1 MKKFKKS
8 VSLFLLFV
16 MVFNYITPFISVS
29 ASEIQTKSI
38 NNVEFTGTGDIELE
52 VELVLPIEENVNN
65 GIKYQ
70 IKNSKNQSAEF
81 ALDDIIGIKE
91 EKVVTLGSQEGIKIT
106 ATKRG
111 VDGKPLIG
119 TSDNRKIVYY
129 SINAYGLA
137 VGDYKVGLVGN
148 NFVDY
153 MVPVTLKDSS
163 KRVSITNEKGMA
175 TIGDVNNDEKV
186 DEKDKNLM
194 LESLK
199 NNSNKYDLNCDGVTN
214 IADLNYITASINGTK
229 KTAKVD
235 DTNPIMDSSKVN
247 IEVPTNTEVE
257 GDLSSIFTDSSNVV
271 TLSSKDN
278 KEVSKENPINLVLDL
293 TKGNN
298 EPVEMSEIKVEVG
311 KNNKPEEMSLV
322 VEYVENGIT
331 KTKEVKP
338 KETKEI
344 NGVHP
349 FTDEED
355 DEDVII
361 IDLGSQIAVKK
372 VTIKVT
378 KVGSNKL
385 ADIAKVEFL
394 NNVKMELSEPEGFYT
409 PENIK
414 VDESKSEQLTVTF
427 DPVTNVTGYEI
438 RINGDKMKNVI
449 FQTTFNNFTIEDLK
463 NYKTY
468 KIAVQAVNG
477 EWESGFGEEV
487 TASPKFNGLPPSPD
501 MVNVKSDYS
510 ALNLSWND
518 MNDTLSYYVYYRV
531 KGTEKWTKTSL
542 IEKNSYALKGLKDET
557 EYEVYITGNNPNGE
571 GPKSQTVNGKTLGIA
586 PTITPKYKLLNTKD
600 EGKTVTNHIKDVIY
614 SMGTMVDGDKY
625 SIVDDNFKTYYSHSD
640 WQINAHYVN
649 MGAPI
654 IVLDNSYQMNEFIL
668 TVPDSYTSSLKKTD
682 ENDLMVHY
690 WKGETSYQQAT
701 RKTVLANLSVRKD
714 ENNRTYYVIR
724 TYEPINADAI
734 QFGLTAP
741 SKPIEFN
748 EVKIYKYDSLLD
760 DVANLFT
767 DDLRLELQDGV
778 NQSKIDELRKRADIK
793 DNNEYNPYRD
803 VILAD
808 LKYAEDIL
816 NDKKID
822 DVITL
827 DPNYSNSYVNPGF
840 AMTINDYQ
848 PLGVVAKPGE
858 KLTIYV
864 GSKNKNPNIQVV
876 FSQFYAEAGTWN
888 NAIGN
893 LKVGQNIIDV
903 PTIGNAEAERGGSVY
918 IRYTS
923 KPNDTPIK
931 IRVSGGVKIP
941 VLDTTYLKNET
952 EKKEAIKTYISEL
965 DTHINSIKKTYGGN
979 FKQTESVENS
989 TEIVTRQGLFSVPAT
1004 AVFDAINSQLTN
1016 INDKVER
1023 VYKSTEA
1030 FDEMIDMFY
1039 RHKGLDGKTSTDN
1052 APKARINIRYMRM
1065 FYGAFMYAGGY
1076 HIGIEYGSVPGLVQA
1091 TPNSLSKT
1099 GYFGWG
1105 ISHEVGH
1112 QINQGTL
1119 AKAEVTNN
1127 VFALLAQ
1134 TSNDKDKSRLEVSEI
1149 YPKIYEK
1156 VTSHTIGRAQ
1166 NVFVQ
1171 LGMYWQL
1178 HLAYDNTNTFEDTN
1192 SIFARINKE
1201 ARMFDNKTKK
1211 YSSDDLLVL
1220 FASKASGYDLTKFF
1234 EIWGLR
1240 PTDAVKAEI
1249 ASIKGIKE
1257 ETRPIWYL
1265 NDEARRF
1272 RLNQG
1277 TKISDTTKLTASI
1290 KNTDNANKE
1299 VTLNFNVTGDKN
1311 KILGYEIIRNG
1322 VSVAFIE
1329 GSETSYVDK
1338 LGSENN
1344 RAYTYEV
1351 VAYDYLLNK
1360 TNTVKLEEIK
1370 ISYDGS
1376 IASKDTFSIE
1386 SNVKAKGEIVD
1397 LEDGDMNYD
1406 ILSVNKLIDGNNQ
1419 TGFIGIEKINT
1430 FDPNKTQTTVDNGN
1444 AYVIINLNANY
1455 SISGIKYQ
1463 ALTTNGELDSNTIKN
1478 YKIYVSKDKEH
1489 WDVAK
1494 TGTFNLTNDNNTEI
1508 VYFMKP
1514 GTVSQN
1520 QLYTFNDI
1528 AYVKIESVGKTTL
1541 SGSEFDIIAPP
1552 GDNIELDTIGVLEKD
1567 YTSGDETIK
1576 AGSVI
1581 IKGEYRGDPA
1591 FNIVT
1596 ITDALDDT
1604 KVYNGYQLL
1613 FAEVEPDKH
1622 VYSVAKG
1629 TWMFIMTKE
1638 EYEAMRNGST
1648 SIRAN
1653 LSRANNMETDEDG
1666 SMVPTDERI
1675 TSTSKSKSNL
1685 KSYSELEKIT
1695 ITDSN
1700 IKEN

>member
-1 MKKFKKS
+1 MKKFRKI
-8 VSLFLLFV
+8 VSLFLLVV
-16 MVFNYITPFISVS
+16 MVFNYVTPFIEVD
-29 ASEIQTKSI
+29 ALDTQTKSI
-38 NNVEFTGTGDIELE
+38 NNVEFKGKGDIELE
-52 VELVLPIEENVNN
+52 VEFVLPIEENVNN

-70 IKNSKNQSAEF
+70 IKNSKNQTAEF
-81 ALDDIIGIKE
+81 ALDEITNIKK
-91 EKVVTLGSQEGIKIT
+91 EKYVTLGSQENIRIT

-111 VDGKPLIG
+111 VDGKPLKG
-119 TSDNRKIVYY
+119 TADNRKIVYY
-129 SINAYGLA
+129 SINIYGLE

-153 MVPVTLKDSS
+153 LVPVTLKEFS
-163 KRVSITNEKGMA
+163 KRVSITNENGMF
-175 TIGDVNNDEKV
+175 TIGDINNDEIV
-186 DEKDKNLM
+186 NNKDLDLM
-194 LESLK
+194 LNAIKGKGS
-199 NNSNKYDLNCDGVTN
+199 YDLNCDGVTN

-229 KTAKVD
+229 KSAKSE
-235 DTNPIMDSSKVN
+235 DTNPIMDSSKVS
-247 IEVPTNTEVE
+247 IEVPTNTEIE
-257 GDLSSIFTDSSNVV
+257 GDLASIFTDSNEVV
-271 TLSSKDN
+271 TLSPKDD
-278 KEVSKENPINLVLDL
+278 KEVSEKNPINLVLDL
-293 TKGNN
+293 TKGNS
-298 EPVEMSEIKVEVG
+298 EPVKMSEIKVQVG
-311 KNNKPEEMSLV
+311 ENKPEEMSLS
-322 VEYVENGIT
+322 VEYVENGKT
-331 KTKEVKP
+331 LTKEVKP
-338 KETKEI
+338 KEIKKVDGIEY
-344 NGVHP
+344 
-349 FTDEED
+349 FTDEDTESI
-355 DEDVII
+355 V

-378 KVGSNKL
+378 KVGSSKL

-394 NNVKMELSEPEGFYT
+394 NNVKMETSEPEGFYV
-409 PENIK
+409 PKDIK
-414 VDESKSEQLTVTF
+414 VDESKSEQLTVSF
-427 DPVTNVTGYEI
+427 APVTNVTGYEI
-438 RINGDKMKNVI
+438 KINGDKKNNVI
-449 FQTTFNNFTIEDLK
+449 FQTTFTNFTIEDLK

-477 EWESGFGEEV
+477 EWKSGWSEEV
-487 TASPKFNGLPPSPD
+487 SASPKFNGLPPSPD
-501 MVNVKSDYS
+501 MVNVKPDYS
-510 ALNLSWND
+510 ALNLSWKD
-518 MNDTLSYYVYYRV
+518 MDDTLSYYVYYRV
-531 KGTEKWTKTSL
+531 VGTESWTKTSL
-542 IEKNSYALKGLKDET
+542 IDKNSYALKGLKDET

-571 GPKSQTVNGKTLGIA
+571 GPKSQTVRGKTLGIA
-586 PTITPKYKLLNTKD
+586 PTITPKYKLLNTKND
-600 EGKTVTNHIKDVIY
+600 GKTVTNHIKDVIY
-614 SMGTMVDGDKY
+614 SIGSMEGGDKF
-625 SIVDDNFKTYYSHSD
+625 SIVDDNYKTYYNNND
-640 WQINAHYVN
+640 WQMSAHSYN
-649 MGAPI
+649 SGSPI
-654 IVLDNSYQMNEFIL
+654 IVMDQNYEMNEFIL
-668 TVPDSYTSSLKKTD
+668 TVPDSYTATYKKTS
-682 ENDLMVHY
+682 ENDLKVHY
-690 WKGETSYQQAT
+690 WESAT
-701 RKTVLANLSVRKD
+701 EFNSANKQEVLANLSVRKD

-724 TYEPINADAI
+724 TYEPITANAI
-734 QFGLTAP
+734 QIGLTVANNVK
-741 SKPIEFN
+741 SIQIN

-767 DDLRLELQDGV
+767 DDLRLELADGV

-816 NDKKID
+816 NDKKLD

-864 GSKNKNPNIQVV
+864 GSKNPNPNIQVV

-888 NAIGN
+888 KAIGN

-903 PTIGNAEAERGGSVY
+903 PKIGDAEAERGGSVY

-923 KPNDTPIK
+923 LTKIDTPVK

-941 VLDTTYLKNET
+941 VLDTTYLKDEAS
-952 EKKEAIKTYISEL
+952 KKAAIKTYISEL
-965 DTHINSIKKTYGGN
+965 DKHITSIKNTYGGN

-1004 AVFDAINSQLTN
+1004 AVLDAINNKLDN
-1016 INDKVER
+1016 LDAKVER

-1039 RHKGLDGKTSTDN
+1039 RHKGLDNKETADAT
-1052 APKARINIRYMRM
+1052 PKARINIRYMRM

-1091 TPNSLSKT
+1091 EPNTDTKT

-1134 TSNDKDKSRLEVSEI
+1134 TSNDKDESRLEVSGI

-1156 VTSHTIGRAQ
+1156 VTSHTAGRAQ

-1178 HLAYDNTNTFEDTN
+1178 HLAYDDTKTFEDTN

-1201 ARMFDNKTKK
+1201 ARRFDNSTKK
-1211 YSSDDLLVL
+1211 YSSDDLLTL
-1220 FASKASGYDLTKFF
+1220 FASKAAKKDLTEFF

-1249 ASIKGIKE
+1249 ASLNFEK

-1265 NDEARRF
+1265 NDAARRF

-1290 KNTDNANKE
+1290 VSQDNAKKE
-1299 VTLNFNVTGDKN
+1299 VTLNFNVDKDKS

-1322 VSVAFIE
+1322 VAVAFVE
-1329 GSETSYVDK
+1329 GNETSYVDK
-1338 LGSENN
+1338 LGAENN
-1344 RAYTYEV
+1344 RAYTYKI

-1360 TNTVKLEEIK
+1360 TNTVELDEIK

-1376 IASKDTFSIE
+1376 LASKDTFSIE
-1386 SNVKAKGEIVD
+1386 ANVKAKGEIVD
-1397 LEDGDMNYD
+1397 LEDSDMDYD
-1406 ILSVNKLIDGNNQ
+1406 KLSVNKLIDGDTK
-1419 TGFIGIEKINT
+1419 TGFIGTEKIST
-1430 FDPNKTQTTVDNGN
+1430 FDPNKTNVTTDNGN

-1463 ALTTNGELDSNTIKN
+1463 ALTTDGKLDANTINK
-1478 YKIYVSKDKEH
+1478 YKISVSKDKVTWE
-1489 WDVAK
+1489 VAK
-1494 TGTFNLTNDNNTEI
+1494 EGTFNLTSDNNYTDLI
-1508 VYFMKP
+1508 YFARP
-1514 GTVSQN
+1514 GTVSKD

-1528 AYVKIESVGKTTL
+1528 AYIKIESVGKTTL
-1541 SGSEFDIIAPP
+1541 SGSEFDVIAPP
-1552 GDNIELDTIGVLEKD
+1552 GDNVELETIGVLEQD
-1567 YTSGDETIK
+1567 YTSGTETIK

-1596 ITDALDDT
+1596 ITDAFDDT
-1604 KVYNGYQLL
+1604 KVYDGYQLL

-1638 EYEAMRNGST
+1638 EYEKMRAAST
-1648 SIRAN
+1648 TIRAN
-1653 LSRANNMETDEDG
+1653 LYRANNMEEGADG

-1675 TSTSKSKSNL
+1675 TSTSKSMSNL
-1685 KSYSELEKIT
+1685 KTYSKLEKIK

-1700 IKEN
+1700 TKEN